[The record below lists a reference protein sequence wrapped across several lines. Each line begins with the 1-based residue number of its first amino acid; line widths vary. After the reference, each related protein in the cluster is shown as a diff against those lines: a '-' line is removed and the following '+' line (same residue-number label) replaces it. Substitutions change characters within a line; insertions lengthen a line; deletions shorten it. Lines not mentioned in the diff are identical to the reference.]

1 MQSAIPKLKIIG
13 KVGRPHGYKGNL
25 RVFLDYDLIIDSP
38 SWIWLDFGYDF
49 IPFTIEEIIR
59 QQGRDW
65 VIKLTHYSS
74 EEEVKPYV
82 NASLAI
88 SEEDFNQLLP
98 ASENLESWVGWH
110 AVDTN
115 GEPIGIVQSIDQ
127 STANGIIEILHTSGS
142 MIIVPHTP
150 EIVLLAENSQ
160 LTLSLPDGLLD
171 IYL

>member
-1 MQSAIPKLKIIG
+1 MQSAIPTLRTIG

-25 RVFLDYDLIIDSP
+25 RIFLDYDLAIDCP
-38 SWIWLDFGYDF
+38 SWLWLDFGYDF
-49 IPFTIEEIIR
+49 IPFAIEEIIR

-65 VIKLTHYSS
+65 VIKLENCSS
-74 EEEVKPYV
+74 EEAVKQYV

-88 SEEDFNQLLP
+88 SEKDFNDLLP
-98 ASENLESWVGWH
+98 TSENIESWIGWN
-110 AVDTN
+110 AVDTD

-127 STANGIIEILHTSGS
+127 STANGIIEIQHTSGS

-150 EIVLLAENSQ
+150 QVVLQAENGQ

-171 IYL
+171 VYL

>member
-1 MQSAIPKLKIIG
+1 MQGAIPTLKTIG

-25 RVFLDYDLIIDSP
+25 RVFLDYDLVIDSP
-38 SWIWLDFGYDF
+38 LWLWLDFGYDF

-65 VIKLTHYSS
+65 VIKLKNCSS
-74 EEEVKPYV
+74 EEEVKQYV

-88 SEEDFNQLLP
+88 SEEDFKHLLP
-98 ASENLESWVGWH
+98 ESENIESWIGWN
-110 AVDTN
+110 AVDAD
-115 GEPIGIVQSIDQ
+115 GQPIGVVHSIDQ
-127 STANGIIEILHTSGS
+127 STVNGIIEIQHTSGS

-150 EIVLLAENSQ
+150 QVVLLAENGQ

-171 IYL
+171 VYL

>member
-1 MQSAIPKLKIIG
+1 MQSAIPTLKTIG

-25 RVFLDYDLIIDSP
+25 RIFLDYDLVIDSP
-38 SWIWLDFGYDF
+38 SWLWLDFGYDF
-49 IPFTIEEIIR
+49 IPFSVEEIIR

-65 VIKLTHYSS
+65 VIKLENCSS
-74 EEEVKPYV
+74 ETEVKQYV

-98 ASENLESWVGWH
+98 ESENIESWIGWN

-115 GEPIGIVQSIDQ
+115 GEPIGVVERTDQ
-127 STANGIIEILHTSGS
+127 STANGIIEIQHVSGA
-142 MIIVPHTP
+142 MIMVPHTP
-150 EIVLLAENSQ
+150 QIVVLAENGL

-171 IYL
+171 VYL

>member
-1 MQSAIPKLKIIG
+1 MQSAIPTLKTIG

-25 RVFLDYDLIIDSP
+25 RIFLDYDLVIDSP
-38 SWIWLDFGYDF
+38 SWIWLDFGYDY
-49 IPFTIEEIIR
+49 IPFAIEEVIR

-65 VIKLTHYSS
+65 VIKLENYSS

-88 SEEDFNQLLP
+88 NENDFNHLLP
-98 ASENLESWVGWH
+98 ASENIESWIGWN
-110 AVDTN
+110 AVDTD
-115 GEPIGIVQSIDQ
+115 GVPIGIVQSIDQ
-127 STANGIIEILHTSGS
+127 STANGIIEIQHVSGA

-150 EIVLLAENSQ
+150 QVVVLAENSQ

-171 IYL
+171 VYL